1 MSGPR
6 VLLTDHDLAP
16 QVAWRGVP
24 GGALVLALVAAF
36 ALLAP
41 ACGDEGTPA
50 APPSGSRAVSF
61 ESTDG
66 VHLEGRLF
74 GEGHAG
80 VVLSHMLPADQ
91 TSWWGFAEDLAADGY
106 LVLTYDFRGYC
117 PGGDAGCS
125 AGEKNIDAIWQD
137 VLGAMDFIEAQ
148 GAITVE
154 LVGASMGGT
163 ASLVAAS
170 KPDVH
175 VAAVVSLSAPQSIE
189 GLSASAEVLQALDAA
204 KLFVAGVGDSGAAE
218 DAETMYEQ
226 SPPPKRLEILTT
238 DAHGTE
244 ILSSNQA
251 GPSTTLITSYLAQYA
266 EPA

>member
-1 MSGPR
+1 MRRAGGPR
-6 VLLTDHDLAP
+6 GRTSRA
-16 QVAWRGVP
+16 
-24 GGALVLALVAAF
+24 LALVAAF
-36 ALLAP
+36 AFLAS
-41 ACGDEGTPA
+41 ACDGDDAPA

-66 VHLEGRLF
+66 VHLEGRVF

-91 TSWWGFAEDLAADGY
+91 TSWWGFAEDLADEGY

-125 AGEKNIDAIWQD
+125 RGEKNIDAIWQD
-137 VLGAMDFIEAQ
+137 VLGAIDFIGTQ
-148 GAITVE
+148 GANTVE

-170 KPDVH
+170 KPDVDI
-175 VAAVVSLSAPQSIE
+175 AAVVTLSAPQSIE
-189 GLSASAEVLQALDAA
+189 GLSASADVLQSVSAA
-204 KLFVAGVGDSGAAE
+204 RLFVAGVGDFGAAK
-218 DAETMYEQ
+218 DAQTMYEQ

-238 DAHGTE
+238 DAHGTD

-251 GPSTTLITSYLAQYA
+251 GPSATLITSYLEQYA